1 VSYVLSI
8 DLNVLDHLGINL
20 YSNVPA
26 VLTEIVANAWDA
38 DASRVDIELDIEND
52 RITVADDGIGMTHA
66 DINQKLLLVGYRRR
80 GENAEGDRTAKQRP
94 VMGRKGVGK
103 LAPFSIADEVE
114 VYSTKDGERCG
125 LRMRVADIRAAA
137 GQNPPKPYH
146 PEALDDSSN
155 IPAVGTRILLRRI
168 KRERARNRNLR
179 ERLARRFS
187 VIGTADFRVFVN
199 REEVTARDR
208 GDLTAL
214 QYLWTIGEWHAPDWL
229 SSSVRTAMLSDR
241 LEDWES
247 SWRLSGWL
255 GTSHKPK
262 DLVGAAGNLN
272 GIVILARGR
281 LFQENILG
289 EINDGRH
296 YTKYLTGQLQA
307 DFLDASDQSDIAT
320 SDRQRVVE
328 DDRRY
333 QSLIG
338 YLRRVL
344 NALESQWSSWRTED
358 GSREILQL
366 NPAAKEWVESL
377 PTGFRKHAERLL
389 GRIQSL
395 DVEGE
400 QEERSLLR
408 HAILGFERL
417 RLKGDTEELAN
428 AIGAGPERLL
438 HVLADQDSI
447 EASLY
452 RDIVKSRLEAIK
464 AFQNLVDDDEKEKV
478 LQRYLF
484 QHLWLLAPSWE
495 RATQS
500 LFMEERLRAEGVILD
515 DLTER
520 EKLGRVDIGYR
531 TAAGKHVVVELKRAG
546 RRLAL
551 DDLFSQG
558 RKYVSA
564 LRKILAAQG
573 ELRPNIEVVFVVGKP
588 LQEEMADPDGVKN
601 AMASISPGS
610 RIVHYDGLIRS
621 SLEEYG
627 EYLAKTRESDRISA
641 MVERI

>member
-1 VSYVLSI
+1 MTYVLSI

-38 DASRVDIELDIEND
+38 DATRVQIETDIEND
-52 RITVADDGIGMTHA
+52 RISITDDGIGMTHT
-66 DINQKLLLVGYRRR
+66 DINNKLLLVGYRRR
-80 GENAEGDRTAKQRP
+80 GENLEGDKTAKQRP

-137 GQNPPKPYH
+137 GQAPPQPYNP
-146 PEALDDSSN
+146 ESLDNSEN
-155 IPAVGTRILLRRI
+155 IPLLGTRIILRQL

-187 VIGTADFRVFVN
+187 VVGTDDFRVFIN
-199 REEVTARDR
+199 KEEVTARDR

-214 QYLWTIGEWHAPDWL
+214 QYLWTIGDWSKPEWSAPVR
-229 SSSVRTAMLSDR
+229 SSTLPDR
-241 LEDWES
+241 LDTWDQP
-247 SWRLSGWL
+247 WRISGWL

-262 DLVGAAGNLN
+262 DLAGAAGNLN
-272 GIVILARGR
+272 SIVILARGR
-281 LFQENILG
+281 LFQENILS

-307 DFLDASDQSDIAT
+307 DFLDSSEEADIAT

-333 QSLIG
+333 QMLVV
-338 YLRRVL
+338 YLRSTL
-344 NALESQWSSWRTED
+344 NLLESQWSAWRTED

-366 NPAAKEWVESL
+366 NPAAKEWIESL

-428 AIGAGPERLL
+428 AIGQGPERLL

-452 RDIVKSRLEAIK
+452 RDIVRSRVEAIR
-464 AFQNLVDDDEKEKV
+464 AFQNLVDDNEKERV
-478 LQRYLF
+478 LQEYLF
-484 QHLWLLAPSWE
+484 QPLWLLAPSWE
-495 RATQS
+495 RATES
-500 LFMEERLRAEGVILD
+500 SFMEQRLRAEGVIVD

-520 EKLGRVDIGYR
+520 ERLGRVDIRYR
-531 TAAGKHVVVELKRAG
+531 TAAGKHVLVELKRAG
-546 RRLAL
+546 RKLSLAE
-551 DDLFSQG
+551 LFTQG
-558 RKYVSA
+558 RSYVSA
-564 LRKILAAQG
+564 MRKIMAAQG
-573 ELRPNIEVVFVVGKP
+573 DTRPNIEVVFVVGKA
-588 LQEEMADPDGVKN
+588 LEEEGNDPDGVK
-601 AMASISPGS
+601 SSTGISPGS
-610 RIVHYDGLIRS
+610 RIVHYDQLIS
-621 SLEEYG
+621 SAFEMYG
-627 EYLAKTRESDRISA
+627 EYLTKTKESDRIGA
-641 MVERI
+641 IVERI